1 MSLKI
6 LMIIGAILAVVGVI
20 VGTLI
25 LFNTIKQ
32 EGKVYFW
39 GQERVVNEDVE
50 KSGKVIGKM
59 AFILIIIGVA
69 MFISCRVIIDM
80 PRGNNSIAAKN
91 AEGVSTGEDETKQQG
106 INARSGES
114 ISAEGTNTIVIK
126 EKTIYFGEDTWDDN
140 NMDDFSRYLDNI
152 EKSRRLNL
160 QDDYAVS
167 STYHKVEE
175 LLKEHGIFYESEER
189 KEY

>member
-6 LMIIGAILAVVGVI
+6 LMIIGAVLAVVGVI

-32 EGKVYFW
+32 EGKVYFL
-39 GQERVVNEDVE
+39 GQKRVVNEDVE
-50 KSGKVIGKM
+50 KSGKVIGRI
-59 AFILIIIGVA
+59 AFILIIIGLA
-69 MFISCRVIIDM
+69 LFISCRAIINM
-80 PRGNNSIAAKN
+80 PRGNDPITAKN
-91 AEGVSTGEDETKQQG
+91 ETKQQE
-106 INARSGES
+106 INARSEES
-114 ISAEGTNTIVIK
+114 ISAEGTDTIVIK
-126 EKTIYFGEDTWDDN
+126 GKTIQFDENSWDDN

-175 LLKEHGIFYESEER
+175 LLKEHGIFYESEE
-189 KEY
+189 